1 MKASGKPIPAPVGT
15 IIRDV
20 SNVGKDA
27 KPNPGPKYYGMTWN
41 SEEFKPVE
49 IETCWQQ
56 HERARTPSDWIVAY
70 QSCMNVKTMQD
81 YNNSTPITVG

>member
-1 MKASGKPIPAPVGT
+1 LKASGKPIPPPVGT

-20 SNVGKDA
+20 SNIGKDA

-70 QSCMNVKTMQD
+70 QSCMNVKTM
-81 YNNSTPITVG
+81 